1 MTRVF
6 RLFVIAAFV
15 PLVVA
20 ASAAQEPSKS
30 ERRLFV
36 DGQETYNPGY
46 PIGDIAIGDP
56 EVADF
61 KVLSGRRELLLLGK
75 SPGTTTLIV
84 WDQRKV
90 KREEITLVV
99 AAREDVQAETD
110 LKELLADFP
119 QVQVRRLRGQLVVT
133 GTVPTERDFQAIQ
146 RIADAASAGNLVR
159 VTGGG
164 DSGGTRNA
172 DPDAG
177 YEERRGGLPS
187 DRGPASE
194 PESPAVT
201 MRTAKVEYELE
212 ILEASVAFGS
222 GSYGTGVEPSGRPL
236 FKQKVL
242 ASFDD
247 GGEIYVP
254 WSALSPKDAPK
265 GKGSG
270 DARSAAPT
278 PGSTGIKMR
287 FTPRQLQEDGSFT
300 TLVAIETNAPVPGA
314 TDPSILRRAR
324 WELGGGP
331 SEPFGLA
338 GAELLAVPEIAQK
351 ASKLG
356 RAIGI
361 AGAVGS
367 LPGVSQA
374 PGVGIA
380 GQVPYYDRE
389 KKTQLL
395 ALVRPKLVRSR

>member
-1 MTRVF
+1 MKRVL
-6 RLFVIAAFV
+6 RLFVLVAFV
-15 PLVVA
+15 PLVVSA
-20 ASAAQEPSKS
+20 VAAQEPARS

-46 PIGDIAIGDP
+46 AVGDIAIGDP

-61 KVLSGRRELLLLGK
+61 KVLSGRRELLLIGK
-75 SPGTTTLIV
+75 SPGTTTLII

-90 KREEITLVV
+90 KREEITVVV
-99 AAREDVQAETD
+99 ASREDVQAEKD

-133 GTVPTERDFQAIQ
+133 GTVASERDFQAVQ

-159 VTGGG
+159 VAPGG
-164 DSGGTRNA
+164 DTAGPRTA

-177 YEERRGGLPS
+177 YEERRGGLPT
-187 DRGPASE
+187 DRPPTDPGTPPAT
-194 PESPAVT
+194 AK
-201 MRTAKVEYELE
+201 TAKVEYELE

-236 FKQKVL
+236 FRQKVL
-242 ASFDD
+242 ASFDEE
-247 GGEIYVP
+247 GEVYIP
-254 WSALSPKDAPK
+254 WATISPKDAPK
-265 GKGSG
+265 GKASG
-270 DARSAAPT
+270 DAKSGVPAAGS
-278 PGSTGIKMR
+278 PGIRIRLM
-287 FTPRQLQEDGSFT
+287 PRQLQEDGSFT

-314 TDPSILRRAR
+314 TDPSIMRRAR

-351 ASKLG
+351 GSKLG
-356 RAIGI
+356 RAMGI
-361 AGAVGS
+361 AGTVS
-367 LPGVSQA
+367 MLPGVNQA
-374 PGVGIA
+374 PGVGYA